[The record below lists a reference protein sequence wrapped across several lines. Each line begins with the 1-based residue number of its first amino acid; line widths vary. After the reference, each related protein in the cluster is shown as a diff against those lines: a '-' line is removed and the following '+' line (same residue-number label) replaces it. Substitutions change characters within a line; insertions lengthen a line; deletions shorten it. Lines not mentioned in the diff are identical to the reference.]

1 MQVSFK
7 QRTIDNKI
15 KVYDQLITQ
24 WVKMR
29 NFIVANQYL
38 AGQQQIPANVRS
50 EFDLLYSQGL
60 TYIGEAYLI
69 CGDVTLAKDLDDL
82 NEKLYRTQRL
92 QMTIQGING
101 ALDQLKVDAVALLV
115 RMEAPGCLLET
126 STLCSQVEK
135 ESVGGV
141 GGPKNWILF
150 RNSEPLRLAAY
161 SFDTTPP
168 TSRSRIPASSQ
179 A

>member
-1 MQVSFK
+1 MDTLIGIIVGLVGGYLVHAISMQVSFK

-69 CGDVTLAKDLDDL
+69 CGDVTLAKDLDGF
-82 NEKLYRTQRL
+82 NEKLYRTQWL
-92 QMTIQGING
+92 QMTIQDING

-115 RMEAPGCLLET
+115 RMQADIRG
-126 STLCSQVEK
+126 STRLSLGDISFMFSGRERIRGWRWWPK
-135 ESVGGV
+135 KPDSVS
-141 GGPKNWILF
+141 KF
-150 RNSEPLRLAAY
+150 
-161 SFDTTPP
+161 
-168 TSRSRIPASSQ
+168 
-179 A
+179 

>member
-1 MQVSFK
+1 MDTLIGIIVGLVGGYLVHAMSMQVSFK

-82 NEKLYRTQRL
+82 NEKLYRAQWL
-92 QMTIQGING
+92 QMTIQGSNG

-115 RMEAPGCLLET
+115 RMQADIRG
-126 STLCSQVEK
+126 STRLSLGDISFMFSGRERIRGWRWWPRK
-135 ESVGGV
+135 LDSVS
-141 GGPKNWILF
+141 KF
-150 RNSEPLRLAAY
+150 
-161 SFDTTPP
+161 
-168 TSRSRIPASSQ
+168 
-179 A
+179 